1 MPTARA
7 LRQPLALLLLSA
19 LLAGLASCGYSTRPG
34 RLRAGLETVAVPY
47 FENRS
52 DEPAVQIELTDQVV
66 QGLIADRTLKVVEEG
81 AAQALVLGTVR
92 EFRYVEAFFGSDR
105 QADEYQIQATV
116 EVTVV
121 DRASGDTLAGPRAV
135 RGNASYLLSEGS
147 AGEAA
152 ARRDVAEEI
161 VQGILNLVIEEW

>member
-1 MPTARA
+1 MPTARS
-7 LRQPLALLLLSA
+7 LRPSLAILLLLS
-19 LLAGLASCGYSTRPG
+19 LLAQLSACGYSTRPG

-52 DEPAVQIELTDQVV
+52 DEPAVEIELTDQVV
-66 QGLIADRTLKVVEEG
+66 QGLISDRTLRVVEEG

-92 EFRYVEAFFGSDR
+92 QFRYVEAFFGSDR
-105 QADEYQIQATV
+105 QADEYQIQAMV

-121 DRASGDTLAGPRAV
+121 DRATGDTLAGPRDV
-135 RGNASYLLSEGS
+135 RGNASYLLSEG
-147 AGEAA
+147 AGGEAA
-152 ARRDVAEEI
+152 ARADVAEEI